1 MDRDRIVRLLNDIR
15 EALKI
20 VEMIVSLN
28 QDEYAADVRNR
39 YTLRLCIVEIVEAAV
54 TIGLHILREQFG
66 EEVEGYVQV
75 FKKLTEHGVLSGDI
89 GEGMIRLARLRN
101 LIVYRYWEV
110 DDRRLYREVKEKGLE
125 LIRRFVKEIERY
137 ASRT

>member
-1 MDRDRIVRLLNDIR
+1 MRLLFRLIR
-15 EALKI
+15 I
-20 VEMIVSLN
+20 
-28 QDEYAADVRNR
+28 
-39 YTLRLCIVEIVEAAV
+39 EIVEAAV